1 MIDFMK
7 SRLTALNLANK
18 TTEKIHQP
26 VFFQLNNASD
36 KKALSKLLDENADL
50 CVFDEIL
57 GQVEEFVKTQNPKIV
72 FSETGLTEAAKKH
85 IGDTPYEEYG
95 VWVYYP
101 WSKRL
106 VHILDEKEF
115 VTVRTNRNQY
125 KITPDEG
132 ILLSK
137 KIIGIIGL
145 SVGQSIALTI
155 AMERTCGELRIADYD
170 ILELSNLN
178 RIRTGISNLGVAKTI
193 AVAREIVEID
203 PFFKVTCFHDG
214 ITEENI
220 DEFIT
225 KGGNLDVLVDEC
237 DGLMV
242 KILCRQKA
250 KGYGIPVV
258 MDTSDRGMIDIERFD
273 LEPARSIFHGL
284 IDHLD
289 LSKLKNAKTN
299 EEKVPYLLPMVGI
312 DTISSRL
319 KASMVEIEQTITTWP
334 QIASSVVLGGGLGAD
349 VCRRILLDQ
358 FHDSGRYFV
367 DTEELISDKNKQNV
381 LEKPLELIP
390 SLTEEEMDSFINKFK
405 TPSIKGQIELKPD
418 VIKDLVS
425 AAVMAPTGANSQ
437 SWKWMYKESV
447 LYLFL
452 DCIYKAGLLDCEYT
466 TSIIGLGAAAENL
479 VIKAHSL
486 NLEVIMKTPP
496 LNKDSKLIAA
506 FSFFDKV
513 TPEISELIEPH
524 VCDELMDVIPHRL
537 TNRMIGKRE
546 NIESKY
552 FEKMQAIAQ
561 TIPGAELKIISDEK
575 ELYELGEIVAKMDK
589 VRIMH
594 EGGHQDFRAEIRWT
608 KEEVEAFRNGIDL
621 LGTVDL
627 TASELIGLQVAKQ
640 WPVMK
645 HLNDWGLGEGLERIG
660 RKGVAA
666 STALG
671 LVTMPSFSFKDFY
684 HGGRAMER
692 IWLEANKNGIS
703 VHPASISTL
712 LFNAFIYG
720 EKNVFKGKMKEEVV
734 ACRKKFIEL
743 FSIKEPV
750 GEVLLFRFF
759 KANAPKDRSNRY
771 PLDQILKFK

>member
-1 MIDFMK
+1 MK
-7 SRLTALNLANK
+7 TKL
-18 TTEKIHQP
+18 H
-26 VFFQLNNASD
+26 
-36 KKALSKLLDENADL
+36 ALSKQNKVNGKVYTPQFFRLNNDADKKKLNQLLDEVADVE
-50 CVFDEIL
+50 VFDEIL
-57 GQVEEFVKTQNPKIV
+57 GQVEEFVKSQNPKIV
-72 FSETGLTEAAKKH
+72 FSKNGLTEAAKKH
-85 IGDTPYEEYG
+85 IAETPYEEYG
-95 VWVYYP
+95 VWVYYS

-115 VTVRTNRNQY
+115 IEVRTNRNNY
-125 KITPDEG
+125 KITPKERDF
-132 ILLSK
+132 LSTK
-137 KIIGIIGL
+137 KIGIIGL

-155 AMERTCGELRIADYD
+155 AMERACGELRIADYD

-178 RIRTGISNLGVAKTI
+178 RIRTGIFNLGIAKTI

-203 PFFKVTCFHDG
+203 PFFKVSCFHDG

-220 DEFIT
+220 DDFIS
-225 KGGNLDVLVDEC
+225 KNGKLDVLVDEC
-237 DGLMV
+237 DGLFV

-250 KGYGIPVV
+250 KEYGIPVV

-273 LEPARSIFHGL
+273 LEPGRSIFHGL

-367 DTEELISDKNKQNV
+367 DTEELVCDKNKQSV
-381 LEKPLELIP
+381 EEKPLEIIP
-390 SLTEEEMDSFINKFK
+390 SLSDEEMNSLISKFPTSPK
-405 TPSIKGQIELKPD
+405 NGQIELKPD
-418 VIKDLVS
+418 IVKTLVS

-437 SWKWMYKESV
+437 SWKWMYKKGI

-479 VIKAHSL
+479 VIKAHAL
-486 NLEVIMKTPP
+486 GLEVIMETPD
-496 LNKDSKLIAA
+496 LNKNSKLIAA
-506 FSFFDKV
+506 FRFFDKV
-513 TPEISELIEPH
+513 NPDINKLLEPH
-524 VCDELMDVIPHRL
+524 VCDYLVDIIPHRL
-537 TNRMIGKRE
+537 TNRVIGKRE
-546 NIESKY
+546 KIEPEY
-552 FEKMQAIAQ
+552 FGKLQAIAK
-561 TIPGAELKIISDEK
+561 TIPGADLIIINDE
-575 ELYELGEIVAKMDK
+575 ERLYELGEIVARMDK

-640 WPVMK
+640 WAVMK

-660 RKGVAA
+660 RKSVAA

-671 LVTMPSFSFKDFY
+671 LITMPSFGFGNFY
-684 HGGRAMER
+684 IGGRAMER
-692 IWLEANKNGIS
+692 VWLEANKNGIS

-720 EKNVFKGKMKEEVV
+720 DKNVFKGKMKEEVIE
-734 ACRKKFIEL
+734 CRQKFLDL
-743 FSIKEPV
+743 FSIKKPV

-759 KANAPKDRSNRY
+759 KADAPKERSNRY
-771 PLDQILKFK
+771 PLDQVLKFG